1 MNNNYLVHEKA
12 TVCHNSTCVT
22 VYGDT
27 ARIVNDIVVT
37 AVAIGM
43 VALIFKSLE

>member
-1 MNNNYLVHEKA
+1 MNNNYFVHDKA
-12 TVCHNSTCVT
+12 TICHNSTCVT

-27 ARIVNDIVVT
+27 ARLVSGIVIT

-43 VALIFKSLE
+43 AALIFKSLE